1 MDLGGCNLGE
11 QCDYVH
17 PSLCSSSVKNKT
29 CSHIGSDK
37 KCPKGYHIKGTRSPP
52 SGDNVNNKKSNTKTK
67 NSTKQDVPSGV
78 MDFLGAL
85 VKISKA
91 IDKAQEKPPDLKTLL
106 MSLA

>member
-1 MDLGGCNLGE
+1 MN
-11 QCDYVH
+11 
-17 PSLCSSSVKNKT
+17 
-29 CSHIGSDK
+29 
-37 KCPKGYHIKGTRSPP
+37 
-52 SGDNVNNKKSNTKTK
+52 NNKSNNKTK
-67 NSTKQDVPSGV
+67 NRATKNDAPSGV

>member
-1 MDLGGCNLGE
+1 MNT
-11 QCDYVH
+11 
-17 PSLCSSSVKNKT
+17 N
-29 CSHIGSDK
+29 
-37 KCPKGYHIKGTRSPP
+37 
-52 SGDNVNNKKSNTKTK
+52 KSNTKTQ
-67 NSTKQDVPSGV
+67 NSTTKQDVPSGV